1 MIEQLALS
9 VVALVS
15 ALRGQ
20 GAAVELEI
28 ELARP
33 FGQPA
38 RTLDFL
44 FKVVIEVYCKLLLDL
59 RTAGDALCHAVTHF
73 EHIAGR
79 SAAAV
84 SVAEGA
90 EILFVEILLRV
101 PVPAAEDVLGIE
113 IGVVC
118 SLPAVAFVEA
128 VGARREVGENLR
140 AVDALP
146 HECVIG
152 HFVELVPGYLC
163 GHEIVNSGFLHD
175 LRESR
180 TVAENIGEPHY
191 LVVNA
196 ELVLEEALADQE
208 LADKGFAGGD
218 VGVRFDPHAALD
230 FPAPCGDHLLDAL
243 IDLGIV
249 LLDKGIELS
258 LRGHELVFGIFLHEL
273 EDGRKGAAG
282 LLSCLAE
289 SPEPCDI
296 YMRVADAAG
305 GRVHG
310 VF

>member
-1 MIEQLALS
+1 MELKIEFAC
-9 VVALVS
+9 
-15 ALRGQ
+15 
-20 GAAVELEI
+20 
-28 ELARP
+28 P

-44 FKVVIEVYCKLLLDL
+44 FEVVIEVYCKLLLDL

-101 PVPAAEDVLGIE
+101 SVPAAEDVLGIE

-140 AVDALP
+140 AVDAFP

-163 GHEIVNSGFLHD
+163 GHEIIDAGFLHD

-180 TVAENIGEPHY
+180 AVAENIGEPHY

-196 ELVLEEALADQE
+196 ELVLEETLAD
-208 LADKGFAGGD
+208 
-218 VGVRFDPHAALD
+218 
-230 FPAPCGDHLLDAL
+230 
-243 IDLGIV
+243 
-249 LLDKGIELS
+249 
-258 LRGHELVFGIFLHEL
+258 
-273 EDGRKGAAG
+273 
-282 LLSCLAE
+282 
-289 SPEPCDI
+289 
-296 YMRVADAAG
+296 
-305 GRVHG
+305 
-310 VF
+310 